1 LTVDNITINGNTI
14 SAGTGAVNITPA
26 AGSAIVLD
34 STINVDA
41 GVVTGA
47 TSITSTDFVGALTGN
62 ADTVTTNA
70 NLTGEV
76 TSTGNAAVLDV
87 TAISGQ
93 ALVTAVA
100 TDMVLI
106 QDATDGLLKRAD
118 ASDFLGGSGNVTGDT
133 ASVENELVRFNG
145 TGGKIIESPNTD
157 NSNVTATLSDGAD
170 LTLYD
175 AGNNTDPQIRLGAN
189 DTDELHI
196 STTYA
201 ATSNDLA
208 LVTFQ
213 TDSSSVAAHAG
224 QYLFNVDGASILN
237 INDSGLDVQAGKEV
251 LIGGVTK
258 LTATGLGSLVVDSSL
273 TSVGTL
279 TGLTMGGD
287 IAVGVNNITMTGS
300 LGTTGS
306 RLTKGWFTDLEV
318 TNAIAGSITG
328 NAATVTT
335 NANLTGEVT
344 STGNAAVLDVTAI
357 SGQATVT
364 PVSGD
369 MVLIED
375 ATDGLLKQVDASN
388 FLAGSGDFKADGTV
402 PMTGDFDGDGNNIDD
417 IGVAFMREQ
426 AAADADV
433 ANQGQWWVQ
442 TGAPNL
448 PMFTDDAGTDFQLTR
463 SASKTQT
470 GWVELATT
478 AEIDTGTDSTRA
490 MPVDQFV
497 ASDRNIRFINIRLV
511 EAGTDVATGT
521 TIGGDFE
528 VPFAGTIYQDDA
540 KDSYFCAYTDTA
552 GTTGTMTVD
561 VNKNGTSIMTTD
573 LLSIETTEKSSSTAT
588 TPPNV
593 TTPAVAAG
601 DILTFDVDAIH
612 TTAAK
617 GLTVRI
623 PIRMT

>member
-1 LTVDNITINGNTI
+1 
-14 SAGTGAVNITPA
+14 
-26 AGSAIVLD
+26 
-34 STINVDA
+34 
-41 GVVTGA
+41 
-47 TSITSTDFVGALTGN
+47 
-62 ADTVTTNA
+62 
-70 NLTGEV
+70 
-76 TSTGNAAVLDV
+76 
-87 TAISGQ
+87 
-93 ALVTAVA
+93 
-100 TDMVLI
+100 
-106 QDATDGLLKRAD
+106 
-118 ASDFLGGSGNVTGDT
+118 
-133 ASVENELVRFNG
+133 
-145 TGGKIIESPNTD
+145 
-157 NSNVTATLSDGAD
+157 
-170 LTLYD
+170 
-175 AGNNTDPQIRLGAN
+175 
-189 DTDELHI
+189 
-196 STTYA
+196 
-201 ATSNDLA
+201 
-208 LVTFQ
+208 
-213 TDSSSVAAHAG
+213 
-224 QYLFNVDGASILN
+224 
-237 INDSGLDVQAGKEV
+237 
-251 LIGGVTK
+251 
-258 LTATGLGSLVVDSSL
+258 
-273 TSVGTL
+273 
-279 TGLTMGGD
+279 
-287 IAVGVNNITMTGS
+287 
-300 LGTTGS
+300 
-306 RLTKGWFTDLEV
+306 
-318 TNAIAGSITG
+318 
-328 NAATVTT
+328 
-335 NANLTGEVT
+335 
-344 STGNAAVLDVTAI
+344 
-357 SGQATVT
+357 
-364 PVSGD
+364 

-470 GWVELATT
+470 GFFNDTATT
-478 AEIDTGTDSTRA
+478 EIYTGTDSTRA